1 MSNFVGLCT
10 FCEYHGPSVVILTQS
25 QDFSQS
31 STENLTNKTKDQ
43 SCTSNNKSFQEQLSK
58 TDSLQNVLKRRFSV
72 QQQHASS
79 DKSSC
84 SYCSSLKSG
93 SQVLTSDGPAHFSS
107 YISTQDGVGDIYNLA
122 KDASIK
128 SISCEVVENR
138 VGKIVFTNSP
148 SAATVLAQTFRLPDK
163 NARGFHRYFSIV
175 VATRLRGHMVRC
187 WPGLAQMV
195 EEVILLLESKCG
207 HPLTVKDVKELSKSK
222 LSPTTQSTNNL
233 KQLTYDESIFL
244 RLHTKFCSLLTHLE
258 SVKTENVVI
267 GCPVQCTLTFNE
279 SRILLLVNILSSLS
293 RTQCGVLLHN
303 LLSGKGLEVRSPDRE
318 SGRIVAD
325 ALAALLPNNKQHE
338 SVYFANVILSPLE
351 GDCSNIELVSHS
363 LIVKDG
369 NLKMFSFIDDK
380 CGCTV
385 KQECDDVMMCRW
397 CHLTTSSTI
406 VIKLVH
412 LLHSAKLHST
422 VLHTKLLTTV
432 EATLNQAKVWS
443 KLKSQFEETSC
454 LKRFGFCESDASI
467 LNFFKLFVR

>member
-31 STENLTNKTKDQ
+31 TSGKQSKTKDLNY
-43 SCTSNNKSFQEQLSK
+43 TSSNKSKQEQLTK

-72 QQQHASS
+72 QQQALS

-93 SQVLTSDGPAHFSS
+93 SQVLTSDGAGHFSS
-107 YISTQDGVGDIYNLA
+107 YISTQDGVGEIYNLA
-122 KDASIK
+122 KDAAIK

-148 SAATVLAQTFRLPDK
+148 SAATVFAQTFRLPDK

-175 VATRLRGHMVRC
+175 VASRMRGHMVRC

-207 HPLTVKDVKELSKSK
+207 QPLTVKDVKELSKSK
-222 LSPTTQSTNNL
+222 LTPTTQSTNNL

-244 RLHTKFCSLLTHLE
+244 RLHTKFCSMLTHLE

-293 RTQCGVLLHN
+293 KNQSGVLLHN
-303 LLSGKGLEVRSPDRE
+303 LLSGKGLEIRSPDRE

-325 ALAALLPNNKQHE
+325 ALAALLPNNKQFE

-351 GDCSNIELVSHS
+351 GDCSNIKLVSHS
-363 LIVKDG
+363 LIVKDAD
-369 NLKMFSFIDDK
+369 LKMFSFIDDK
-380 CGCTV
+380 CGCTP

-397 CHLTTSSTI
+397 CDLTTSSRI
-406 VIKLVH
+406 VIKLVN
-412 LLHSAKLHST
+412 LLHTAKLHST
-422 VLHTKLLTTV
+422 VLHTKLCTTV

-443 KLKSQFEETSC
+443 KLKSQFEETRC

-467 LNFFKLFVR
+467 LDFFKLFVR